1 MDCDEYEAPLQ
12 DKSGHLHL
20 IKIRDMI
27 KGPMDATIT
36 SHERF
41 THL

>member
-1 MDCDEYEAPLQ
+1 MDFDEYEAPLQ
-12 DKSGHLHL
+12 DKSGRIHLT
-20 IKIRDMI
+20 KIRDMI
-27 KGPMDATIT
+27 KGSMDATIT